1 MDSNSARAMS
11 IQASEARDAYLSVRV
26 LKRLSKSFSI
36 EAAFDALPGFTML
49 VGPSGGGKTTLLN
62 CVAGLERPDA
72 GRVALGSRVLFDSA
86 SSIDVPVA
94 ERRLGY
100 LFQNLALFPHLT
112 IEQNVSY
119 GIIKLPREERRARMM
134 ALLESFHIADL
145 IARKPNE
152 ISGGQRQRA
161 ALARALVTNP
171 SLLLLDEPLVA
182 LDLSAK
188 ARILDDLRNWNT
200 SHGIPI
206 LYVTHSPEEAYAL
219 GERVVAI
226 ESGRIVAQGT
236 PQNVL
241 ATPRH
246 ETIAQW
252 VGFENVFDATVRSLA
267 ESQGTMRCQLD
278 ESNIELEVPLI
289 RTEPGARVRIAIR
302 AGDIMVSVDRPH
314 GLSARNAFRAKLVSM
329 RTEGVTVILT
339 FESGVRFE
347 VRVTPGARD
356 ELGLTS
362 GRQVWL
368 VIKTYSCNLVGKR

>member
-1 MDSNSARAMS
+1 MN
-11 IQASEARDAYLSVRV
+11 E
-26 LKRLSKSFSI
+26 
-36 EAAFDALPGFTML
+36 
-49 VGPSGGGKTTLLN
+49 
-62 CVAGLERPDA
+62 
-72 GRVALGSRVLFDSA
+72 
-86 SSIDVPVA
+86 
-94 ERRLGY
+94 
-100 LFQNLALFPHLT
+100 
-112 IEQNVSY
+112 NVSY

-161 ALARALVTNP
+161 ALARSLVTNP

-200 SHGIPI
+200 SHDIPI

-302 AGDIMVSVDRPH
+302 AGDIMLSVDRPH